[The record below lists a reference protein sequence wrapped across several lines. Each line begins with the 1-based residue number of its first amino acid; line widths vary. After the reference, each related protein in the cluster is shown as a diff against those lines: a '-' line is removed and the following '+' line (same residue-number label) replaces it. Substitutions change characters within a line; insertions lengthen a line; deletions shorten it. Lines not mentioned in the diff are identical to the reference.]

1 MRRSGLW
8 HPRLLEILTA
18 AGHGDLVVVADP
30 GLPVPPEV
38 ETVDLVWRTGEPPFL
53 PVLEAVLDEC
63 VFEHAT
69 LASELT
75 DSPTRSGL
83 TKLLHGVPVQHV
95 PHEELKSMTQR
106 ARVVVRTGATTPYA
120 NVVLRCGV
128 AF

>member
-8 HPRLLEILTA
+8 HPRLMAILTA
-18 AGHGDLVVVADP
+18 AGHGDLVTVADA
-30 GLPVPPEV
+30 GLPVPAEV
-38 ETVDLVWRTGEPPFL
+38 ETVDLLWRTGEPPFL

-63 VFEHAT
+63 VVEHAT

-75 DSPTRSGL
+75 DSATRSGL
-83 TKLLHGVPVQHV
+83 TKLLDNIAVEHV
-95 PHEELKSMTQR
+95 PHEELKAMSRR